1 MAIPPARH
9 NTAGWSKGKREGSY
23 RSKVQVWYG
32 SPRWKAIRAAQIAK
46 EPLCAMCKARNK
58 IKAANIADHV
68 TPHRGDEALFW
79 YGRLQSLC
87 KQCHDS
93 DKQAIEAGGKAKPT
107 FSVDGWPIEA

>member
-1 MAIPPARH
+1 
-9 NTAGWSKGKREGSY
+9 
-23 RSKVQVWYG
+23 
-32 SPRWKAIRAAQIAK
+32 
-46 EPLCAMCKARNK
+46 MCKARNK